1 MKGVITL
8 DELLANPAIQG
19 GVAPFLVAL
28 VIAGLFYR
36 INILAGLAIVAGFI
50 TTVMLT
56 TGIAFEPLTSTR
68 KITLLVMIIPV
79 LAIILQ
85 LIDKY
90 NDFTIRVFHVFAS
103 AAVLWVLWPVISNN
117 PSIEMLFLTLS
128 YIVYA
133 AWMMKVFMRMNEQP
147 AIVTSTAVTGVGIA
161 IGGSALIGASALLGQ
176 LGLALAAT
184 GGAFLLVQLISKSD
198 EDSGLTLTMTSAMI
212 AALVLPVAIEYAQ
225 VPWIVLPIVVLIP
238 LLAFYPFEDEDR
250 IWKNT
255 ITLLVGMG
263 VLAALAFYLTTQSAG
278 ELLF

>member
-1 MKGVITL
+1 M
-8 DELLANPAIQG
+8 DEILTNPAVQG
-19 GVAPFLVAL
+19 GIAPFFIAL

-36 INILAGLAIVAGFI
+36 INILAGLAIAAGFI

-68 KITLLVMIIPV
+68 KITLLVMIIPF
-79 LAIILQ
+79 LAIALQ

-90 NDFTIRVFHVFAS
+90 NDFTIRFFHIFAS

-117 PSIEMLFLTLS
+117 PSIEMFFLTLS

-133 AWMMKVFMRMNEQP
+133 AWMMKVFLLMNEQP

-176 LGLALAAT
+176 LGLALGAA
-184 GGAFLLVQLISKSD
+184 GGAFLFVQLIRKSD

-212 AALVLPVAIEYAQ
+212 AALVLPAAIEYAQ
-225 VPWIVLPIVVLIP
+225 VPWIVLPIIAIIP
-238 LLAFYPFEDEDR
+238 LLAFYPFEEEDR
-250 IWKNT
+250 VWKNT
-255 ITLLVGMG
+255 IILFVGMG
-263 VLAALAFYLTTQSAG
+263 ILAALAFYLTTQSAG
-278 ELLF
+278 ELLL

>member
-1 MKGVITL
+1 M

-19 GVAPFLVAL
+19 GIAPFFVAL

-50 TTVMLT
+50 TTVSLT
-56 TGIAFEPLTSTR
+56 TGISFEPLSSTR
-68 KITLLVMIIPV
+68 KITLLVMIIPF
-79 LAIILQ
+79 LAIALQ

-133 AWMMKVFMRMNEQP
+133 AWMMKVFMRMSEQP

-161 IGGSALIGASALLGQ
+161 IGGSAMIGASALLGQ
-176 LGLALAAT
+176 LGLALAAA
-184 GGAFLLVQLISKSD
+184 GGAFLLVQLIKKSD

-212 AALVLPVAIEYAQ
+212 AALVLPAAIEYAQ
-225 VPWIVLPIVVLIP
+225 VPWVVLPIVAIIP

-250 IWKNT
+250 VWKNT
-255 ITLLVGMG
+255 ITLLIGM
-263 VLAALAFYLTTQSAG
+263 VLLAALAFYIATQSAG
-278 ELLF
+278 ALLF

>member
-1 MKGVITL
+1 L

-19 GVAPFLVAL
+19 GIAPFFVAL

-50 TTVMLT
+50 TTVSLT
-56 TGIAFEPLTSTR
+56 TGISFEPLSSTR
-68 KITLLVMIIPV
+68 KITLLVMIIPF
-79 LAIILQ
+79 LAIALQ

-133 AWMMKVFMRMNEQP
+133 AWMMKVFMRMSEQP

-161 IGGSALIGASALLGQ
+161 IGGSAMIGASALLGQ
-176 LGLALAAT
+176 LGLALAAA
-184 GGAFLLVQLISKSD
+184 GGAFLLVQLIKKSD

-212 AALVLPVAIEYAQ
+212 AALVLPAAIEYAQ
-225 VPWIVLPIVVLIP
+225 VPWVVLPIVAIIP

-250 IWKNT
+250 VWKNT
-255 ITLLVGMG
+255 ITLLIGM
-263 VLAALAFYLTTQSAG
+263 VLLAALAFYIATQSAG
-278 ELLF
+278 ALLF